1 MAAKRLAL
9 GLGVEKEETKQVLKD
24 FYQLR
29 DDLGYSLN
37 VDLLAWLLRNALES
51 KSQEEAGKP
60 SRNSANNAGPTSKKQ
75 KVIVS
80 GPIKNIVLTS
90 SDGSSELFGNEACS
104 NKLEEPFIIMESS
117 ERRATTNER

>member
-75 KVIVS
+75 KVIVICS
-80 GPIKNIVLTS
+80 TTLFPLLWAVLLKNKQVT
-90 SDGSSELFGNEACS
+90 DCS
-104 NKLEEPFIIMESS
+104 CTDCVQSIDLILIWYLKHD
-117 ERRATTNER
+117 